1 MESLPRE
8 DGESRVSE
16 DSADSNFLKHVCI
29 PRLRHAQ
36 NEDGGWGFK
45 AGSRSRVEPTAW
57 ALLALGESASIAGED
72 QGQARGVHFLE
83 SSQLADGSWPSSPE
97 STEGCWVTALA
108 CWALPRAAHT
118 ADAVARGMAWLCSDR
133 PGESRLWWRLL
144 RRMSSN
150 RKVASQDSS
159 LYGWS
164 WTPQTSSWVEPT
176 SLALLSMHHAPSSV
190 LPGEAQRR
198 RKIAGAMIFDR
209 MCPGGGW
216 NCGNPMVYGV
226 AGEPQISSTVWALLA
241 MREHAGRIE
250 NQQSLGWLQA
260 NWSRSQTP
268 VSLALAHIALRAYG
282 RPDTSNAKSLRAAYG
297 KDGASWG
304 VPELAWTVL
313 ALSGSQTWL
322 TPAANRKS
330 F

>member
-8 DGESRVSE
+8 DGESRDSE
-16 DSADSNFLKHVCI
+16 DSPGSNFLERVCI

-57 ALLALGESASIAGED
+57 AMLALGESASIAIED
-72 QGQARGVHFLE
+72 QGRARGVRFLE

-108 CWALPRAAHT
+108 CWALLRSAHT

-164 WTPQTSSWVEPT
+164 WTPHTSSWVEPT
-176 SLALLSMHHAPSSV
+176 SLALLSMHHAPSSL
-190 LPGEAQRR
+190 LPTGALRR
-198 RKIAGAMIFDR
+198 RKIAEAMIFDR

-241 MREHAGRIE
+241 MREHAERIE
-250 NQQSLGWLQA
+250 NQQSLGWLEA

-268 VSLALAHIALRAYG
+268 VSLALAHVALSAYG
-282 RPDTSNAKSLRAAYG
+282 RPDTSIAKSLRAAYG

-304 VPELAWTVL
+304 VLELAWTVL
-313 ALSGSQTWL
+313 ALSDGHAWL
-322 TPAANRKS
+322 TAATNGKS
-330 F
+330 S

>member
-1 MESLPRE
+1 MESLPPE
-8 DGESRVSE
+8 DGESRDSE
-16 DSADSNFLKHVCI
+16 DSPDSNFLEHICI
-29 PRLRHAQ
+29 PRLRDAQ

-45 AGSRSRVEPTAW
+45 AGSRTRVEPTAW
-57 ALLALGESASIAGED
+57 ALLAFGEGFVIAGEEE
-72 QGQARGVHFLE
+72 GRARGVRFLE

-97 STEGCWVTALA
+97 SREGCWVTALA
-108 CWALPRAAHT
+108 CWALLGAAHA
-118 ADAVARGMAWLCSDR
+118 ADAVARGMAWICNDR

-176 SLALLSMHHAPSSV
+176 SLALLSMRHAPSSV
-190 LPGEAQRR
+190 LPAEALRR
-198 RKIAGAMIFDR
+198 RKVAEAMIFDR

-216 NCGNPMVYGV
+216 NCGNPRVYGV
-226 AGEPQISSTVWALLA
+226 PGEPQISSTVWALLA
-241 MREHAGRIE
+241 MREHAERIE
-250 NQQSLGWLQA
+250 IQQSLGWLEA

-268 VSLALAHIALRAYG
+268 VSLALAHIALNAYG
-282 RPDTSNAKSLRAAYG
+282 RSDTSVARSLRAAYG
-297 KDGASWG
+297 KDGVSWG
-304 VPELAWTVL
+304 VLELAWTVL

-322 TPAANRKS
+322 MAAMNGKS
-330 F
+330 S

>member
-1 MESLPRE
+1 MESLPPE
-8 DGESRVSE
+8 DGESRDSE
-16 DSADSNFLKHVCI
+16 DSPDSNFLEHICI
-29 PRLRHAQ
+29 PRLRNAQ

-57 ALLALGESASIAGED
+57 ALLALGESAGTAGED
-72 QGQARGVHFLE
+72 QGQTRGVRFLE

-97 STEGCWVTALA
+97 SAEGCWVTALA
-108 CWALPRAAHT
+108 CWALLRAVHT
-118 ADAVARGMAWLCSDR
+118 AGPVARGMAWLCNDR

-150 RKVASQDSS
+150 RKVATQDSS

-176 SLALLSMHHAPSSV
+176 SLALLSMRHAPSSV
-190 LPGEAQRR
+190 LPPEALRR
-198 RKIAGAMIFDR
+198 RKIAEAMIFDR

-241 MREHAGRIE
+241 MREHAERIE
-250 NQQSLGWLQA
+250 NRQSLGWLQA

-268 VSLALAHIALRAYG
+268 VSLGLAQIALSAYG
-282 RPDTSNAKSLRAAYG
+282 RPDTSIAKCLRAAYRKEG
-297 KDGASWG
+297 ESWG
-304 VPELAWTVL
+304 ILELAWTAL

-322 TPAANRKS
+322 TAATNGKS
-330 F
+330 S